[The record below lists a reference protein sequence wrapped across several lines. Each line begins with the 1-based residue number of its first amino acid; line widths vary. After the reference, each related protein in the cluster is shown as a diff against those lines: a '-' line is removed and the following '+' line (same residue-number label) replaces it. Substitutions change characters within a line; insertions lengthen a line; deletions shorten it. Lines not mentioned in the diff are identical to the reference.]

1 MNQDIIQ
8 GKWLQVKGKI
18 HQQWGKL
25 TENDIATMQGSTEE
39 LVGRLQEKYG
49 YARDKAQ
56 EEIDNFVKKNH
67 FND

>member
-8 GKWLQVKGKI
+8 GKWLQVKGKL

-39 LVGRLQEKYG
+39 LVGKLQAKYG

-56 EEIDNFVKKNH
+56 EEIDNFVKKNR